1 MRTILLPLPTA
12 LSLWILT
19 LAALFCSTFLKAQI
33 TVQKYPREITCDIDA
48 ITELPTVQAESVFG
62 GLVVH
67 LEEEIFSGGCLGT
80 LVRTF
85 HFEDKAGEKATAIQT
100 VHLTD
105 IMPPDLIGVPG
116 NISVKKDEIPLVFP
130 IDARDNSGQFC
141 EVKFTERQEGNKIFR
156 TWSATDPCGNQNSA
170 TQILTI
176 R

>member
-1 MRTILLPLPTA
+1 MQTTLLPLPYLLTRWCLISGLILLSDA
-12 LSLWILT
+12 LM
-19 LAALFCSTFLKAQI
+19 AQI
-33 TVQKYPREITCDIDA
+33 TIQKYPREITCDIDA
-48 ITELPTVQAESVFG
+48 ITELPTIQAESLFG

-105 IMPPDLIGVPG
+105 IMPPDLIGVPA
-116 NISVKKDEIPLVFP
+116 NLTVKKDEIPPVFP

-141 EVKFTERQEGNKIFR
+141 EVQFSEKQEGNKIFR

-170 TQILTI
+170 TQVLTI